1 MPRIYHRAA
10 AAVLA
15 IAVLASASTQS
26 SAQTSTGQLATG
38 QQAFQGFYLGFA
50 PHYAWTKSDATLSR
64 PQFPDVSGSRNLN
77 APAIAAFGG
86 YDWRIGNGTVLG
98 IVGDFGVAKFNG
110 SKLEPI
116 GALRARIG
124 QTVTPDF
131 VVYATG
137 GRTLAQQTMTGA
149 LGGTGY
155 VVSKRIGGWAYG
167 GGVEKE
173 TTISGRPLRL
183 GLELLR
189 HDLNKFEFDVASRHV
204 AISNGVWT
212 VSARVAIPL
221 Q

>member
-1 MPRIYHRAA
+1 MKSSLRSAA
-10 AAVLA
+10 TAACA
-15 IAVLASASTQS
+15 IAILASATLKA
-26 SAQTSTGQLATG
+26 SAQNPPS
-38 QQAFQGFYLGFA
+38 QQAFQGAYFGIA

-64 PQFPDVSGSRNLN
+64 PQFADVSGSRNLN

-86 YDWRIGNGTVLG
+86 YDWRIGNGAVFG

-116 GALRARIG
+116 GALRSRIG
-124 QTVTPDF
+124 QTVAADIL
-131 VVYATG
+131 VYATG
-137 GRTLAQQTMTGA
+137 GRTLAQQTMTGT

-155 VVSKRIGGWAYG
+155 VVSKTIGGWTYG

-173 TTISGRPLRL
+173 STFGGRPLRL

-189 HDLNKFEFDVASRHV
+189 HDLTKFEFDAGTRHV
-204 AISNGVWT
+204 AIINGVWT
-212 VSARVAIPL
+212 VSARVALPL